1 MNQKRLGDFPYETMV
16 VVEYAIGKAGEGRT
30 ASKKAVLGEDGDGV
44 DDEND
49 DCKPCKLRSRMQ
61 VARNTHRK
69 QASQDQRAAS
79 LRVEGGKM
87 GEDPVVEG
95 GGLIR

>member
-1 MNQKRLGDFPYETMV
+1 M
-16 VVEYAIGKAGEGRT
+16 EYAIGKEREGRT
-30 ASKKAVLGEDGDGV
+30 ASEKAVLGEDGDGV
-44 DDEND
+44 DDENN
-49 DCKPCKLRSRMQ
+49 DCKQCQLRSRMQ

-87 GEDPVVEG
+87 GEDTVVEG
-95 GGLIR
+95 GRLIR